1 MSNASAFASFAVPE
15 VDGLPVADV
24 VVAPGTIDELEQILD
39 LASELAMTALVW
51 GGGTHQGLGGR
62 LDPDLVISMDRLNR
76 LIDWQPDDFTV
87 TVEAGMRVV
96 DLENRLNERGQT
108 AVLPELSGLATI
120 GGVMAAGVSGWRR
133 LRFGPTRERVLEVD
147 MVTGDGRRIRA
158 GGRVV
163 KNVTG
168 FDLPRLSVGSFGALG
183 VIAQTCL
190 KLWPRPAEMVTVTVG
205 DGDRALAVAYRPAA
219 VVESDGT
226 ARVFLGGTPAE
237 VEGQVAVLGGTVTPG
252 WEWEPEPEGVVRW
265 SLRVPPAKT
274 REAITRLPQGWRY
287 QAGLGVGEIKAAG
300 ADSAGAAELR
310 MWAEDVGGVLVLAH
324 GPDELYEQMDPWGAP
339 PGGLDIQRELIRRF
353 DPCRTIN
360 PGRLAG
366 GL

>member
-1 MSNASAFASFAVPE
+1 MSSASAFASFAVPE
-15 VDGLPVADV
+15 AEGLPVADV
-24 VVAPGTIDELEQILD
+24 MVAPGSIDELEQILD

-62 LDPDLVISMDRLNR
+62 LDPDLVISMSRLNR

-108 AVLPELSGLATI
+108 AVLPEMSGLATI

-190 KLWPRPAEMVTVTVG
+190 KLWPQPA
-205 DGDRALAVAYRPAA
+205 
-219 VVESDGT
+219 
-226 ARVFLGGTPAE
+226 
-237 VEGQVAVLGGTVTPG
+237 
-252 WEWEPEPEGVVRW
+252 
-265 SLRVPPAKT
+265 
-274 REAITRLPQGWRY
+274 
-287 QAGLGVGEIKAAG
+287 
-300 ADSAGAAELR
+300 
-310 MWAEDVGGVLVLAH
+310 
-324 GPDELYEQMDPWGAP
+324 
-339 PGGLDIQRELIRRF
+339 
-353 DPCRTIN
+353 
-360 PGRLAG
+360 
-366 GL
+366 

>member
-1 MSNASAFASFAVPE
+1 MSNPAPFASFDVPE
-15 VDGLPVADV
+15 VDGLPGADV
-24 VVAPGTIDELEQILD
+24 VVAPASIDDLEQILD
-39 LASELAMTALVW
+39 QASELGMSALVW

-62 LDPDLVISMDRLNR
+62 ISPDLVVYTGLLNR

-87 TVEAGMRVV
+87 TVEAGTRVV
-96 DLENRLNERGQT
+96 DLEERLNQRGQT
-108 AVLPELSGLATI
+108 AVLPEVSGSATV

-133 LRFGPTRERVLEVD
+133 LRFGPTRDRVLEVD

-168 FDLPRLSVGSFGALG
+168 FDLPRLAVGSFGALG

-190 KLWPRPAEMVTVTVG
+190 KLWPRPAETVTVTVD
-205 DGDRALAVAYRPAA
+205 DGDRALATAYRPAA

-237 VEGQVAVLGGTVTPG
+237 VEGQVAVLEGTVTPG
-252 WEWEPEPEGVVRW
+252 WSWDPEPVGAVGW
-265 SLRVPPAKT
+265 SLRVPPART
-274 REAITRLPQGWRY
+274 REAITRLPNGWRY

-300 ADSAGAAELR
+300 ADSDGAGDLR
-310 MWAEDVGGVLVLAH
+310 RWAETAGGALVLTR
-324 GPDELYEQMDPWGAP
+324 GPDALYEQMDPWGTP